1 MFAKIQR
8 IHFVGIGGIGMS
20 GIAEVLLN
28 LGYRISGSDLK
39 TSAVTQRL
47 AALGATIFEGHLAS
61 NLAGADVV
69 VTSSAISVDNA
80 EVAEARRLRVPVIQR
95 AEMLAELMRLKYG
108 IAIAGMH
115 GKTTTTSMVAAVLA
129 AGGLDPTVVVGGRVD
144 AMGSNA
150 RLGKSQYLV
159 AEADESDRSFLKL
172 SPILSVVTNIDREHM
187 DCYRDMRD
195 VRRTFLEFME
205 RVPFYGMVVGCNDDA
220 ALRRLLPRVH
230 RRVTTY
236 GMSRGSDFL
245 IRGEGSQSG
254 SRQAGSNQAG
264 AGPRRSTTGTGEH
277 NPLTCFQVSYKDKDL
292 GQFTLRVP
300 GAHNVLNATAAIAVG
315 TALDIPAE
323 QIRAG
328 LDGFRGVDRRFQLK
342 GKAGGVSVIDDYG
355 HHPTEI
361 RATLAAARQCGFR
374 RVHVIF
380 QPHRFTRTRELMDE
394 FATAFSDA
402 DTLCL
407 LDIYPA
413 SEKPI
418 EGITAD
424 ALAGRIAGAGKRTV
438 TYAPSFSD
446 AVDGAARLA
455 QPGDMVLTLGAGSV
469 AQLGAMI
476 LEKLETQASLRSR

>member
-28 LGYRISGSDLK
+28 LGYKISGSDLK
-39 TSAVTQRL
+39 SSAVTQRL
-47 AALGATIFEGHLAS
+47 ASLGAQIFEGHTAA
-61 NLAGADVV
+61 NIKGADVV
-69 VTSSAISVDNA
+69 VTSSAISVDNP
-80 EVAEARRLRVPVIQR
+80 EVAEARRLHIPVIQR

-144 AMGSNA
+144 ALGSNA

-172 SPILSVVTNIDREHM
+172 SPIISVVTNIDREHM

-205 RVPFYGMVVGCNDDA
+205 RVPFYGIIVGCNDDA
-220 ALRRLLPRVH
+220 MLRRLLPHSH

-236 GMSRGSDFL
+236 GTARGSDFV
-245 IRGEGSQSG
+245 IRMGERSVSEDASG
-254 SRQAGSNQAG
+254 PYSRFSVTYKGKELG
-264 AGPRRSTTGTGEH
+264 A
-277 NPLTCFQVSYKDKDL
+277 
-292 GQFTLRVP
+292 FTLHVP

-315 TALDIPAE
+315 MALDIPPD
-323 QIRAG
+323 QIRVA
-328 LDGFRGVDRRFQLK
+328 LDSFRGVDRRFQLK
-342 GKAGGVSVIDDYG
+342 GKAAGVSVIDDYG

-374 RVHVIF
+374 RIHVIF
-380 QPHRFTRTRELMDE
+380 QPHRYTRTRDLMDA
-394 FATAFSDA
+394 FTTAFTDA
-402 DTLCL
+402 DSLVV
-407 LDIYPA
+407 LDIYAA

-418 EGITAD
+418 EGITAEL
-424 ALAGRIAGAGKRTV
+424 LANRITGESNRPAI
-438 TYAPSFSD
+438 YAPSIPHAIS
-446 AVDGAARLA
+446 AVAAAA
-455 QPGDMVLTLGAGSV
+455 QPGDMILTLGAGSV
-469 AQLGAMI
+469 SHLGPAI
-476 LEKLETQASLRSR
+476 LEKLQSQERAKN

>member
-39 TSAVTQRL
+39 SSAVTRRL
-47 AALGATIFEGHLAS
+47 AALGATIFEGHAAA
-61 NLAGADVV
+61 NVAGADVV
-69 VTSSAISVDNA
+69 VTSSAISVDNP
-80 EVAEARRLRVPVIQR
+80 EVAEARRLHVPVIQR

-236 GMSRGSDFL
+236 GTSRGSDFL
-245 IRGEGSQSG
+245 IRMEASVAS
-254 SRQAGSNQAG
+254 
-264 AGPRRSTTGTGEH
+264 GEH
-277 NPLTCFQVSYKDKDL
+277 GPLSCFQVTYKEKNL
-292 GQFTLRVP
+292 GEFTLHVP
-300 GAHNVLNATAAIAVG
+300 GVHNVLNATAAIAVG
-315 TALDIPAE
+315 IALDISAE
-323 QIRAG
+323 QIRSA

-342 GKAGGVSVIDDYG
+342 GKAAGVSVIDDYG

-380 QPHRFTRTRELMDE
+380 QPHRFTRTRDLMDE
-394 FATAFSDA
+394 FTTAFADA
-402 DTLCL
+402 DTLCV

-418 EGITAD
+418 EGITAE
-424 ALAGRIAGAGKRTV
+424 ALARRIAGAGKRTV
-438 TYAPSFSD
+438 AYAPSFSD
-446 AVDGAARLA
+446 AVASVAALA
-455 QPGDMVLTLGAGSV
+455 RVGDMVLTLGAGSV
-469 AQLGAMI
+469 SQLGPMM
-476 LEKLETQASLRSR
+476 LERLEGAATSKVP